1 MRVLAWTAETH
12 RWEAERLLASAA
24 RKLEAWETGEQLGD
38 MLHAEALAALAAA
51 QVHATLALGGG
62 GQ

>member
-1 MRVLAWTAETH
+1 MRVPTWTAETH
-12 RWEAERLLASAA
+12 RWEAERLLATAT

-38 MLHAEALAALAAA
+38 MLHAEGMAALAAA
-51 QVHATLALGGG
+51 QVHATLALGRG